1 MGYGHGTVAPLGC
14 GLGPSGPFGYEQKPK
29 AKIPQSLAEQGDPK
43 AKRPHIIHSCK
54 NRAFYEY
61 FPCNL

>member
-1 MGYGHGTVAPLGC
+1 MGY

-43 AKRPHIIHSCK
+43 AQRPHIIHSCK